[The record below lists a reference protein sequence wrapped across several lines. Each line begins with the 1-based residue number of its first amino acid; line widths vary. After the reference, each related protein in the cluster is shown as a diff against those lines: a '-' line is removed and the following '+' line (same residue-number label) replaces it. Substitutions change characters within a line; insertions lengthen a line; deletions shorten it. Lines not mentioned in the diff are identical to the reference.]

1 MIPDLAEHTGPRVAI
16 VGRPNVGKS
25 TLFNRM
31 AGKRLAIVEDQPGVT
46 RDWQEVPVSFW
57 GSSFILMDTPGLDQQ
72 AKGLGH
78 KIWEHTTDALGPAD
92 IFVMVVDARAGLLP
106 EDWAL
111 AEWVRKTGRPT
122 LLLANKCESRQG
134 DEGFWEAYRLGLGE
148 PVPISA
154 VHGDGMADVAACLE
168 KLFTKIQ
175 AEDTPLPPG
184 VDVPKQP
191 PETPDTAEAEEASQ
205 TSEAFPSLPLK
216 MSIVGRPN
224 VGKSTFLHGL
234 LGRER
239 MLTGPEAGLTRDA
252 VEIPWQFQDRS
263 LLLVDTAGLR
273 KAARI
278 DDGLEKKAV
287 GDTLHTIK
295 RSQAV
300 VLLMDAAHAFEKQD
314 CAIASLVVS
323 EGRMLILGLN
333 KWDQVPNPQE
343 RLKELQEQAQKTL
356 PQIKGVPLVPL
367 SALNNRGFDSL
378 MHTLLRLEKIWRT
391 RISTG
396 PLNLFLEGAL
406 QTHQPP
412 LIKGRRIKLKY
423 MTQIKTGPPTFLLF
437 GNQTQALDQS
447 YQNYLLNGLREKFQ
461 LQGVPLRLLL
471 RSAKNPF
478 KKD

>member
-1 MIPDLAEHTGPRVAI
+1 M
-16 VGRPNVGKS
+16 
-25 TLFNRM
+25 
-31 AGKRLAIVEDQPGVT
+31 
-46 RDWQEVPVSFW
+46 
-57 GSSFILMDTPGLDQQ
+57 
-72 AKGLGH
+72 
-78 KIWEHTTDALGPAD
+78 
-92 IFVMVVDARAGLLP
+92 
-106 EDWAL
+106 
-111 AEWVRKTGRPT
+111 
-122 LLLANKCESRQG
+122 
-134 DEGFWEAYRLGLGE
+134 
-148 PVPISA
+148 
-154 VHGDGMADVAACLE
+154 
-168 KLFTKIQ
+168 
-175 AEDTPLPPG
+175 
-184 VDVPKQP
+184 
-191 PETPDTAEAEEASQ
+191 
-205 TSEAFPSLPLK
+205 
-216 MSIVGRPN
+216 
-224 VGKSTFLHGL
+224 
-234 LGRER
+234 
-239 MLTGPEAGLTRDA
+239 
-252 VEIPWQFQDRS
+252 
-263 LLLVDTAGLR
+263 VDTAGLR